1 MLPAKST
8 EPGQIAACV
17 VEVPPSFVAL
27 RYSAK
32 SGFSLAMNICS
43 VTFSESFDHG
53 FFGISPETGSLSLN
67 GAKPSQQQ
75 SGGWLPLS

>member
-1 MLPAKST
+1 
-8 EPGQIAACV
+8 
-17 VEVPPSFVAL
+17 VAL
-27 RYSAK
+27 RYSAN

-43 VTFSESFDHG
+43 VTLSESFDHG